1 MIDIRGKTDRRSLAK
16 LSTASSIWS
25 GIWNLY
31 ESVELELVQL
41 SRFNVE
47 TWWNDLQMHL
57 MRWESCEL

>member
-16 LSTASSIWS
+16 LSTVSSIWS
-25 GIWNLY
+25 GIGNLY